1 MKARKSI
8 LIQLIALAVAIGM
21 SLLAWPF
28 LPGAVPIHWGISGR
42 PDAWG
47 SPLFVLLM
55 TPAVLAGTLY
65 GTLRIV
71 RGKSVPG
78 KAVLAGMAL
87 IAGWF
92 VLEHGVLLG
101 ATLRM
106 LFPVRPLLAL
116 VFGLFVGLSPILAR
130 VEQNPW
136 FGVRTPW
143 TLGSK
148 RVWRETHRRTG
159 RFWLVGG
166 IIGSA
171 LTMFGAPMVLVLLFL
186 VGLVLAPVA
195 ISYGVWRRLGRP

>member
-1 MKARKSI
+1 MRARKSV
-8 LIQLIALAVAIGM
+8 LIQLMALALAIAM

-28 LPGAVPIHWGISGR
+28 LPHVVPVHWGISGQ

-47 SPLFVLLM
+47 SPLILLLM

-65 GTLRIV
+65 ATLRIV
-71 RGKSVPG
+71 RGRSVPG
-78 KAVLAGMAL
+78 EAVLAGMAL

-92 VLEHGVLLG
+92 VLEHGIVLG
-101 ATLRM
+101 AALRM
-106 LFPVRPLLAL
+106 LFPVRPLIAL
-116 VFGLFVGLSPILAR
+116 VFGLFVGIAPILAR

-159 RFWLVGG
+159 RLWLVGG
-166 IIGSA
+166 IVGSA
-171 LTMFGAPMVLVLLFL
+171 LTMFGAPLVLVLLFL
-186 VGLVLAPVA
+186 VFLALCPVA
-195 ISYGVWRRLGRP
+195 ISYGVWQKFGRP